1 MNSSPETATQQI
13 RVIIAD
19 DHPVVREGL
28 AAILRSQEDIKIVAE
43 ATDGEE
49 ACELYDQLF
58 PDVLM
63 LDLRM
68 PKKDGLQVL
77 TELMSRRAPEPRII
91 VMTAYESEEDLRRA
105 SNAGAKGYL
114 VKGANPQQIRAAIR
128 TVAAGESL
136 FPAEVS
142 KRAESTSHPEL
153 SERELQVLQYIANG
167 RSNMEIGQI
176 LYIAEDTVKGHVR
189 SILTKL
195 DAMGRTE
202 AIAIAARRGLI
213 QAGSS
218 QTNDG

>member
-1 MNSSPETATQQI
+1 MNSPPETAKQQI

-49 ACELYDQLF
+49 TCELYNQLL

-91 VMTAYESEEDLRRA
+91 VMTAYESEEDLRHA

-142 KRAESTSHPEL
+142 KRAESTSHSEL

-176 LYIAEDTVKGHVR
+176 LYIAEDTVKGYVR

-195 DAMGRTE
+195 ETMGRTE

-218 QTNDG
+218 QTNYS

>member
-1 MNSSPETATQQI
+1 MKSSPETATQQI

-28 AAILRSQEDIKIVAE
+28 AAMLGSQEDIKVVAE
-43 ATDGEE
+43 ATNGEE
-49 ACELYDQLF
+49 ACEIYDQLS

-77 TELMSRRAPEPRII
+77 TELMSRRGPEPRII
-91 VMTAYESEEDLRRA
+91 VMTAYESEEDLRSA

-114 VKGANPQQIRAAIR
+114 VKGASPQQIRAGIR
-128 TVAAGESL
+128 TVAAGQS
-136 FPAEVS
+136 
-142 KRAESTSHPEL
+142 
-153 SERELQVLQYIANG
+153 RELQILQYIADG
-167 RSNMEIGQI
+167 RSNKEIGQI
-176 LYIAEDTVKGHVR
+176 LYISEDTVKGHVR
-189 SILTKL
+189 STLTKL

-213 QAGSS
+213 QAS
-218 QTNDG
+218 QPQN

>member
-1 MNSSPETATQQI
+1 MEPSPEATTQQI

-28 AAILRSQEDIKIVAE
+28 AAILRSQEDIKIVGE

-49 ACELYDQLF
+49 ACKLYDQLF

-142 KRAESTSHPEL
+142 KLAESTAHPEL

-167 RSNMEIGQI
+167 RSNVEIGQI
-176 LYIAEDTVKGHVR
+176 LYISEDTVKGHVR

-202 AIAIAARRGLI
+202 AIAIAAERGLI
-213 QAGSS
+213 RAGSS
-218 QTNDG
+218 QTNDS

>member
-1 MNSSPETATQQI
+1 MEPSPEATTQQI

-28 AAILRSQEDIKIVAE
+28 AAILRSQEDIKIVGE

-49 ACELYDQLF
+49 ACKLYDQLF

-136 FPAEVS
+136 FPAEVC

-167 RSNMEIGQI
+167 RSNKEIGQI
-176 LYIAEDTVKGHVR
+176 LYISEDTVKGHVR

-218 QTNDG
+218 QNNS

>member
-1 MNSSPETATQQI
+1 MNSSSETAAQQI

-28 AAILRSQEDIKIVAE
+28 AAILRSQEDIKIVGE

-142 KRAESTSHPEL
+142 KLAESTAHPEH
-153 SERELQVLQYIANG
+153 SERELQVLQYIADG

-176 LYIAEDTVKGHVR
+176 LYISEDTVKGHVR

-218 QTNDG
+218 QTNDS

>member
-1 MNSSPETATQQI
+1 MEPSPEATTQQI

-28 AAILRSQEDIKIVAE
+28 AAILRSQEDIKIVGE

-142 KRAESTSHPEL
+142 KLAESTAHPEL

-176 LYIAEDTVKGHVR
+176 LYISEDTVRGHVR

-202 AIAIAARRGLI
+202 AITIAAERGLI
-213 QAGSS
+213 RAGSS
-218 QTNDG
+218 QTNDS

>member
-43 ATDGEE
+43 AADGEE

-176 LYIAEDTVKGHVR
+176 LYISEDTVKGHVR

-213 QAGSS
+213 QAGLS
-218 QTNDG
+218 QTNDS